1 MASLVFL
8 VVASVFIILHIF
20 FHLALVVLVL
30 LVVGFFLLELLLL

>member
-20 FHLALVVLVL
+20 FHLALVVV